1 MSHFIL
7 RLNQINLNTF
17 TVPCKK
23 SEITSVASSAIK
35 HIALFNAPSRLPI
48 KLACSIAFGSASK
61 VSCLLKICG

>member
-1 MSHFIL
+1 MGHFIL
-7 RLNQINLNTF
+7 RLNQVNLNTL

-35 HIALFNAPSRLPI
+35 HITLFNAPSRLPI